1 MFDNLVDHH
10 KVHKVETAGDC
21 YIVAGGIIQPDDDG
35 FYDLVV
41 GGPVGGRL
49 APAAPS
55 RWVGRWEASAVSGT
69 DTLAAPRLHLPLLI
83 MLFGPARA

>member
-35 FYDLVV
+35 FYDLEV

-55 RWVGRWEASAVSGT
+55 RWVGRWACQGRTRS
-69 DTLAAPRLHLPLLI
+69 LPLDFISLCS
-83 MLFGPARA
+83 